1 MTDREPTAV
10 GFFPGV
16 WRQLPVLL
24 WLTLLWMLLWGQF
37 TLLAFLTGVVAAVVV
52 MSVFR
57 LPPVELSGRVNV
69 WYALV
74 FVVTFLLGL
83 VRGSLTVALQVLDF
97 RRQPGAAVIAVPLRT
112 DDDLLMA
119 HTAITCSL
127 IPGSLVMD
135 ADRDRRIL
143 YLHVIGVHSEADIE
157 AHRRETLTWEARI
170 TRAFGSREQLQRL
183 RRAQEGARS

>member
-1 MTDREPTAV
+1 MPNRGPAGV
-10 GFFPGV
+10 GFFTGI

-24 WLTLLWMLLWGQF
+24 WLTVLWMLLWGQF
-37 TLLAFLTGVVAAVVV
+37 TVLAFVTGVIAAIVVTT
-52 MSVFR
+52 VFY
-57 LPPVELSGRVNV
+57 LPVVELSGRLNP

-74 FVVTFLLGL
+74 FVATFLAGL
-83 VRGSLTVALQVLDF
+83 VRGSLTVAWQVLDL
-97 RRQPGAAVIAVPLRT
+97 RRQPGAAVIGVQLHT

-127 IPGSLVMD
+127 IPGSLVLD

-143 YLHVIGVHSEADIE
+143 YLHVIGVRNEKDIE
-157 AHRRETLTWEARI
+157 AHRRETLTWEARL

-183 RRAQEGARS
+183 RRAQKAEVP